1 MLCFYILGWIKA
13 YVRPQPVKV
22 IELLEGEL
30 VQNAPG
36 FGVFFDLSVASE
48 IWLICLVAEFIST
61 PKV

>member
-36 FGVFFDLSVASE
+36 LGVFLTYQSLPRSGLSA
-48 IWLICLVAEFIST
+48 
-61 PKV
+61 